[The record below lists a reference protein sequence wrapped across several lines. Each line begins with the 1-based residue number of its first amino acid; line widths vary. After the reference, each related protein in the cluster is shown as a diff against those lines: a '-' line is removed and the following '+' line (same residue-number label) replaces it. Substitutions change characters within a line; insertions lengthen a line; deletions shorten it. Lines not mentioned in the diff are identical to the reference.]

1 MRLTM
6 KQRQA
11 VTAVTVQRYRQ
22 GSKKVKQQ
30 ILDEF
35 CETTGYCRSYASYVL
50 RNHGRQVWLGGKRIV
65 VGDMHQRQQRLKPRY
80 YDEQVLQALIKLW
93 QLLNYLCGKR
103 LVAIMPELLTKL
115 EQFGELRLSATTREK
130 LLRISA
136 ASIDRLLQ
144 PERRKQQL
152 RRRSHTKPGTLLKH
166 QIPIRTF
173 AEWNEQQPGF
183 AEIDLVAHDG
193 GLALGDY
200 CQTLDLT
207 DVCTGWTEAEA
218 VPNKAQVW
226 VFEAIQ
232 TIRGRLPF
240 PLRGLDSDNGS
251 EFVNQELLRYCQK
264 ERLTFTRAR
273 PYRKNDNCY
282 VEQKNYSV
290 VRQTV
295 GYQRFDTAAEL
306 MVLKQLY
313 ATLRLYTNFFQ
324 PTMKLKSKERFG
336 SRVQKRYHAPQTPYQ
351 RTLACAEVTGAD
363 KTKLQRQY
371 QALNPAAVKRAL
383 DKYRKELFRLAAR
396 KRPLKLKRHLNQR
409 ELQIK
414 PRVAL

>member
-35 CETTGYCRSYASYVL
+35 CETTGYSRGYARFVL
-50 RNHGRQVWLGGKRIV
+50 RNHGRQVWLRGKKVV
-65 VGDMHQRQQRLKPRY
+65 VGDARQRQQRLKPKI
-80 YDEQVLQALIKLW
+80 YDEQVVQALIKLW

-103 LVAIMPELLTKL
+103 LVAIMPELIAKL
-115 EQFGELRLSATTREK
+115 EQFGELRLAPTTKQK

-173 AEWNEQQPGF
+173 AEWDEAQPGF
-183 AEIDLVAHDG
+183 AEIDLVGHDG

-207 DVCTGWTEAEA
+207 DICTGWTETEA

-240 PLRGLDSDNGS
+240 PLLGLDSDNGS

-290 VRQTV
+290 VRQAV

-306 MVLKQLY
+306 IVLKQLY

-336 SRVQKRYHAPQTPYQ
+336 SRVKKSYHAPQTPYQ
-351 RTLACAEVTGAD
+351 RVLACTEVTVAD
-363 KTKLQRQY
+363 KKKLQRQY
-371 QALNPAAVKRAL
+371 QALNPAALKRQL
-383 DKYRKELFRLAAR
+383 DKYRKELFRLATK
-396 KRPLKLKRHLNQR
+396 KRPLKLKRHLNQKD
-409 ELQIK
+409 LQIK
-414 PRVAL
+414 PRVLI

>member
-22 GSKKVKQQ
+22 GSKKVKRQ

-35 CETTGYCRSYASYVL
+35 CEITGYSRGYARFVL
-50 RNHGRQVWLGGKRIV
+50 RHHGRQVWLHGKKVV
-65 VGDMHQRQQRLKPRY
+65 VGDARKRQQRLKPKY
-80 YDEQVLQALIKLW
+80 YDEPVVQALIKLW

-103 LVAIMPELLTKL
+103 LVSIMPELIAKL
-115 EQFGELRLSATTREK
+115 EQFGELRLTPLTKEK

-173 AEWNEQQPGF
+173 AEWDEAQPGF

-193 GLALGDY
+193 GLALGDF

-207 DVCTGWTEAEA
+207 DIYTGWTETEA

-226 VFEAIQ
+226 VFEAVQ
-232 TIRGRLPF
+232 TIRRRLPF

-251 EFVNQELLRYCQK
+251 EFINTDLLRYCHQ
-264 ERLTFTRAR
+264 ERLTFTRTR

-336 SRVQKRYHAPQTPYQ
+336 SRVKKSYQAPQTPYQ
-351 RTLACAEVTGAD
+351 RVLACAEVTVAD
-363 KTKLQRQY
+363 KKKLQRQY
-371 QALNPAAVKRAL
+371 QSLNPAALKRQL
-383 DKYRKELFRLAAR
+383 DKYRKELWRLAAR
-396 KRPLKLKRHLNQR
+396 KRPRKLKRHLHQKD
-409 ELQIK
+409 LQIK

>member
-11 VTAVTVQRYRQ
+11 VTMVTVQRYRD

-35 CETTGYCRSYASYVL
+35 CKTTGYCRGYARFVL
-50 RNHGRQVWLGGKRIV
+50 RNHGRPVWLRGRRVI
-65 VGDMHQRQQRLKPRY
+65 VGDMRERQQRQKPRY
-80 YDEQVLQALIKLW
+80 YNEAVVQELSKLW
-93 QLLNYLCGKR
+93 ELLNYSCGKR
-103 LVAIMPELLTKL
+103 LVAIMPELIAKL
-115 EQFGELRLSATTREK
+115 EQFGELRLAPVTKEK

-136 ASIDRLLQ
+136 ATVDRLLR

-173 AEWNEQQPGF
+173 AEWDEQQPGF

-193 GLALGDY
+193 GLALGDF

-207 DVCTGWTEAEA
+207 DVCTGWTETEA

-226 VFEAIQ
+226 VFAALQ
-232 TIRGRLPF
+232 RIRQRLPF

-251 EFVNQELLRYCQK
+251 EFINSELLNYCKQQC
-264 ERLTFTRAR
+264 LTFTRTR

-306 MVLKQLY
+306 MVLQRLY

-336 SRVQKRYHAPQTPYQ
+336 SRVKKSYHAPQTPYQ
-351 RTLACAEVTGAD
+351 RTLASAEVTVAD
-363 KTKLQRQY
+363 KKRLQRQY
-371 QALNPAAVKRAL
+371 RQLNPAALKREL
-383 DKYRKELFRLAAR
+383 DKQRQELFRLAAR
-396 KRPLKLKRHLNQR
+396 KRRPKPKRHLNQKT
-409 ELQIK
+409 LQIK
-414 PRVAL
+414 PHSWA

>member
-35 CETTGYCRSYASYVL
+35 CETTGYCRGYARFVL
-50 RNHGRQVWLGGKRIV
+50 RNHGRQVCLRGKRIM
-65 VGDMHQRQQRLKPRY
+65 VGDVYKRQQRLKPRL
-80 YDEQVLQALIKLW
+80 YDDQVVRELTKLW
-93 QLLNYLCGKR
+93 ELLNYLCGKR
-103 LVAIMPELLTKL
+103 LVAIMPELIAKL
-115 EQFGELRLSATTREK
+115 EQFGELRLAVSTKEK

-144 PERRKQQL
+144 PERRKHQL
-152 RRRSHTKPGTLLKH
+152 RGRSHTKPGTLLKH

-173 AEWNEQQPGF
+173 AEWDEQQPGF

-207 DVCTGWTEAEA
+207 DVCTGWTETEA

-232 TIRGRLPF
+232 TIRQRLPF
-240 PLRGLDSDNGS
+240 PLLGLDSDNGS
-251 EFVNQELLRYCQK
+251 EFINNDLLRYCQQQHI
-264 ERLTFTRAR
+264 TFTRAR

-306 MVLKQLY
+306 IVLKQLY

-336 SRVQKRYHAPQTPYQ
+336 SRVQKTYYDPQTPYQ
-351 RTLACAEVTGAD
+351 RVLTCAQVSAAD
-363 KTKLQRQY
+363 KKKLKRQY
-371 QALNPAAVKRAL
+371 QNLNPAALKREL
-383 DKYRKELFRLAAR
+383 DKYRKELFRLAAK
-396 KRPLKLKRHLNQR
+396 KRPVKPKRHANQKSMHLKP
-409 ELQIK
+409 ELS
-414 PRVAL
+414 L